1 MSATDPM
8 THPNA
13 VVSAEHRRLAAAVA
27 SYGEGAA
34 PFDAL
39 MRGYMMRA
47 FSPWFTDGACLQ
59 VGCAHGDQTSL
70 LLERFDDLTVL
81 EPDPTFVAHTRKR
94 LGDRVVFIEALLEDY
109 QTDRRFDTIVFSH
122 VLEHVAD
129 PVAALRRLGA
139 LLSPGGRLYV
149 VVPNAEAPS
158 RRIAVK
164 MGLFSHLEGLSA
176 ADEAAGHRRV
186 YRLDTLQRDVAA
198 AGLNA
203 EQSGGIFYKPLAN
216 FQFNALIGGPLISDD
231 FLEACY
237 ALGQERPTEC
247 ASIFVVARTAG

>member
-1 MSATDPM
+1 M
-8 THPNA
+8 TGQPDTG
-13 VVSAEHRRLAAAVA
+13 SAERERLAAAVA

-39 MRGYMMRA
+39 MRTYMMRT
-47 FSPWFTDGACLQ
+47 FSPWFVDGACLQ

-70 LLERFDDLTVL
+70 LLERFEDLTVL
-81 EPDPTFVAHTRKR
+81 EPDPTFIAHTRDR
-94 LGDRVVFIEALLEDY
+94 LGQQVTFVEGLLEDFH
-109 QTDRRFDTIVFSH
+109 TDRRFGTIVFSH
-122 VLEHVAD
+122 VLEHVLD
-129 PVAALRRLGA
+129 PVAALHRLGT
-139 LLSPGGRLYV
+139 LLAPGGRLYV

-198 AGLNA
+198 AGLQA
-203 EQSGGIFYKPLAN
+203 EHSGGILYKPLAN
-216 FQFNALIGGPLISDD
+216 FQFNALIGGPLISDQ
-231 FLEACY
+231 FMEACF

-247 ASIFVVARTAG
+247 ASIFVVARAGS

>member
-1 MSATDPM
+1 M
-8 THPNA
+8 TGQSPTG
-13 VVSAEHRRLAAAVA
+13 SIERERLADSVA

-34 PFDAL
+34 PFDTL
-39 MRGYMMRA
+39 MRTYMMRT
-47 FSPWFTDGACLQ
+47 FGPWFQDGSCLQ

-70 LLERFDDLTVL
+70 LLERFADLTVL
-81 EPDPTFVAHTRKR
+81 EPDPTFIAHTRER
-94 LGDRVVFIEALLEDY
+94 LGDRVNFAEALLEDY
-109 QTDRRFDTIVFSH
+109 ETDRRFETIVFSH
-122 VLEHVAD
+122 VLEHVLD

-139 LLSPGGRLYV
+139 LLAPGGRLYV

-186 YRLDTLQRDVAA
+186 YRLDTLQRDVTA
-198 AGLNA
+198 AGLQP
-203 EQSGGIFYKPLAN
+203 EHSGGIFFKPLAN
-216 FQFNALIGGPLISDD
+216 FQFNALIGGALIGDA
-231 FLEACY
+231 FMEACY

-247 ASIFVVARTAG
+247 ASIFVVARAEP